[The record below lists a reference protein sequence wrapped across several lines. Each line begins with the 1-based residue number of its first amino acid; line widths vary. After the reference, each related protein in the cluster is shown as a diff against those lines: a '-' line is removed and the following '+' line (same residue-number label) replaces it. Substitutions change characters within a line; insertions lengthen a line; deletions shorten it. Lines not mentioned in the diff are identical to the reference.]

1 MSNTLKRSSIHKEK
15 LKEMDIKTTSS
26 TIISGGSWLPVNWGA
41 SASQNVTIWKVSESG
56 HNVLAHKLKQ
66 SKRLSDSEQSIQTEI
81 VMVQL
86 QWGHTV
92 SVAVPLWW
100 SKLHLLEWQ
109 KQVQMIVLS
118 SNQHSTAW
126 WSAWGGDRVNTNMG
140 SSPQG
145 GKRFFS
151 ESRLPVQISLKCVY
165 SPGVQLYASTSGRML
180 KIPNTGS
187 HTTVWRHKNT
197 AFTALTGRNV

>member
-1 MSNTLKRSSIHKEK
+1 MAERNRHKNSMTISPWCQTLKRSSIHKEK

-56 HNVLAHKLKQ
+56 HHVLAHKLKQ

-126 WSAWGGDRVNTNMG
+126 WSGWGGDRVNTNMG
-140 SSPQG
+140 RVPRVARDFSLRVNFQC
-145 GKRFFS
+145 RF
-151 ESRLPVQISLKCVY
+151 P
-165 SPGVQLYASTSGRML
+165 
-180 KIPNTGS
+180 
-187 HTTVWRHKNT
+187 
-197 AFTALTGRNV
+197 